1 MHHIFKTFHIKEQ
14 PKFQEKIGIV
24 DFVDSKECGYTIF
37 DYLDV
42 KNQNKNYS
50 VDVNLRPGFN
60 QSSQNE
66 IYKDVL
72 LELFWKWK
80 ICSTET
86 LID

>member
-42 KNQNKNYS
+42 NNQNKNYS
-50 VDVNLRPGFN
+50 VEVNLRPGFN

-66 IYKDVL
+66 
-72 LELFWKWK
+72 F
-80 ICSTET
+80 
-86 LID
+86 